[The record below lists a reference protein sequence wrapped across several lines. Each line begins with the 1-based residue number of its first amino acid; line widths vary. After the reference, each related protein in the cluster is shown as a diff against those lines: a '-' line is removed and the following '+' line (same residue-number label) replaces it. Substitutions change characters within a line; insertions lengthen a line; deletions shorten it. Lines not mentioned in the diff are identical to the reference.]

1 MKSIYAGLQNR
12 IKAAVVDGILLMI
25 MMYSVTEILKYFSD
39 VPSSL
44 RMCLFLLL
52 FVLYEPLMVS
62 ILGFTAGHY
71 YFDIKV
77 KREDNQNKNILFPLA
92 LLRFILKFLL
102 GWISL
107 LSISSTDKKQAI
119 HDKVVNSVVLIDN

>member
-12 IKAAVVDGILLMI
+12 IKAAVIDGILLMV
-25 MMYSVTEILKYFSD
+25 MMYSVTEILKYFND

>member
-12 IKAAVVDGILLMI
+12 IKAAVIDGILLMV
-25 MMYSVTEILKYFSD
+25 MMYSVTEVLKFFND

-77 KREDNQNKNILFPLA
+77 KRQDNQNKNILFPLA

>member
-12 IKAAVVDGILLMI
+12 IKAAVIDGILLMV
-25 MMYSVTEILKYFSD
+25 MMYSVTEVLKFFND

>member
-12 IKAAVVDGILLMI
+12 IKAAVVDGILLMV
-25 MMYSVTEILKYFSD
+25 MMYSVTEVLKFFND